1 MAEHCETSLLMAQG
15 IAELMAVFRYAMSG
29 VMVGTGTLGII
40 QREIHKQVRDEGIL
54 FGGQGR
60 PNDGTESQLNAA
72 AQDFI
77 PCGNQHRDATR
88 APNRRNDRV
97 ASTHLNA

>member
-1 MAEHCETSLLMAQG
+1 
-15 IAELMAVFRYAMSG
+15 MAVFRYAISG

-40 QREIHKQVRDEGIL
+40 QWEIHEQARDEGIF

-72 AQDFI
+72 AQDLI
-77 PCGNQHRDATR
+77 PCGNQHRDGTR
-88 APNRRNDRV
+88 APNRRNDQV
-97 ASTHLNA
+97 GSSHLNA